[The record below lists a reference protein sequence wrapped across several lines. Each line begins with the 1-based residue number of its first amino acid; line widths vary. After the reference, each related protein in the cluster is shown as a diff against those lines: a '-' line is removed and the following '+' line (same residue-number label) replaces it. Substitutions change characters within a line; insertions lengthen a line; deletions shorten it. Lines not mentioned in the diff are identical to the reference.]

1 MNRKAQISLEL
12 IIIIGFVLT
21 ITLFF
26 ATSVFGTSDINK
38 AITKVKLRTLDIF
51 STKGS
56 IAQLERID
64 YYVRDTNLQL
74 DLFINKNYDNI
85 SLEKEDYEVTI
96 EGLKKSTGFTDVNL
110 AFYYINQ

>member
-26 ATSVFGTSDINK
+26 ATSVFGTTDINK

-56 IAQLERID
+56 IAHLERID
-64 YYVRDTNLQL
+64 YSVRDTNLYL
-74 DLFINKNYDNI
+74 NLYINKNYDNVN
-85 SLEKEDYEVTI
+85 LELKDYNVTL

-110 AFYYINQ
+110 VFYYIN